1 MNRYI
6 IRTNE
11 NRTHLLNIEK
21 DSRLLGYIDND
32 FMLKNDKLPL
42 VLEVKTPQGIRGYL
56 ETFYP
61 GRSGIKVYNNK
72 REEIAY
78 LEKEGR
84 LRIDGLYLS
93 FAKLS
98 KEETILQEQKKAG
111 EKLEKSGL
119 THSYVFDDSEIKG
132 RIYCFKK
139 GRNISTLMR
148 VKTKIST
155 GIEELLRF
163 IPLAISRRVFEQ
175 EFIRIFIG
183 AQ

>member
-6 IRTNE
+6 IRTNK
-11 NRTHLLNIEK
+11 NRTYLLKIEK
-21 DSRLLGYIDND
+21 DSRLLGYIDGD
-32 FMLKNDKLPL
+32 FILKEKKLPL

-61 GRSGIKVYNNK
+61 ERSGIKVYDNK

-93 FAKLS
+93 LDKLS
-98 KEETILQEQKKAG
+98 REETILQEEKKAG

-132 RIYCFKK
+132 IIYCFRKE
-139 GRNISTLMR
+139 RNISTLIR

-163 IPLAISRRVFEQ
+163 IPLAISTRVFEQ

-183 AQ
+183 G

>member
-6 IRTNE
+6 IRTKE
-11 NRTHLLNIEK
+11 NRTHLLSTEK
-21 DSRLLGYIDND
+21 DSKLLGYIDGD
-32 FMLKNDKLPL
+32 FVLKGKKLPL

-61 GRSGIKVYNNK
+61 DRSGIKVYDNK

-78 LEKEGR
+78 LEKGGR

-98 KEETILQEQKKAG
+98 KEETILPEEKKAG
-111 EKLEKSGL
+111 EKLEKLGL
-119 THSYVFDDSEIKG
+119 THSYVLDDSEIKG
-132 RIYCFKK
+132 KIYCFKK
-139 GRNISTLMR
+139 GRNISTLIR
-148 VKTKIST
+148 VKTRISV

-163 IPLAISRRVFEQ
+163 IPLAISTRVFEQ
-175 EFIRIFIG
+175 EFIKIFIG
-183 AQ
+183 G